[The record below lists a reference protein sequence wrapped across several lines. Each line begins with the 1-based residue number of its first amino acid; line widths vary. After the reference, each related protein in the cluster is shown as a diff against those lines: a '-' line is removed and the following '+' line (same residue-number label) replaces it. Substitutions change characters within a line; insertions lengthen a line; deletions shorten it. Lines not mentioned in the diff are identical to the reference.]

1 MIDKCK
7 QQRLSIIDSEAK
19 LKEYYRKQGF
29 DRGITLYC
37 ELDPKY
43 KIWGKINLSWPSPNS
58 EGPRY
63 EIINPITKKPVPIP
77 KKGWRW
83 KEETFREAENN
94 GPEYKLPDGSLMK
107 GRIWYSPSQTV
118 QPSSIIYLEEVESFL
133 LRSIL
138 SLKSNGS
145 LSLEKM
151 DLTGLIDYPKPV
163 LLNEWIFYS
172 VSEKSGYFLD
182 YFPGS
187 GTSAQA
193 LLQLNREDGGTRK
206 YILIEMAGYFDT
218 VMKPRI
224 QKVLYSSEWNDG
236 KPQNTDGISHIFRYI
251 LLEQY
256 EDSLNN
262 IEFQVSGTVERK
274 LTEIDDYFLRYM
286 LDFETRDSPCRFNVA
301 KLERPFEYTLWIMRD
316 GMRQKERVDLIETF
330 NYLLGLHVKRLR
342 RFDEDGVIYRVVH
355 GEKNG
360 KTITIIWR
368 TTTNLNLEKDKKFI
382 ENKLL
387 KNKEFKAEQVFI
399 NGDFFVENA
408 LPIESEFQDRMNVEF
423 KSTRA

>member
-1 MIDKCK
+1 MRYAEIYDLIDKCK

-224 QKVLYSSEWNDG
+224 QKVLYLSEWNDG
-236 KPQNTDGISHIFRYI
+236 KPQNTDGISHIFKYI

-286 LDFETRDSPCRFNVA
+286 LDFETRDSPSGSMWQNWSVRLSIPSGLCVMVCGKKR
-301 KLERPFEYTLWIMRD
+301 EWGSHRD
-316 GMRQKERVDLIETF
+316 FQLLAGSSCETSSP
-330 NYLLGLHVKRLR
+330 V
-342 RFDEDGVIYRVVH
+342 
-355 GEKNG
+355 
-360 KTITIIWR
+360 
-368 TTTNLNLEKDKKFI
+368 
-382 ENKLL
+382 
-387 KNKEFKAEQVFI
+387 
-399 NGDFFVENA
+399 
-408 LPIESEFQDRMNVEF
+408 
-423 KSTRA
+423 